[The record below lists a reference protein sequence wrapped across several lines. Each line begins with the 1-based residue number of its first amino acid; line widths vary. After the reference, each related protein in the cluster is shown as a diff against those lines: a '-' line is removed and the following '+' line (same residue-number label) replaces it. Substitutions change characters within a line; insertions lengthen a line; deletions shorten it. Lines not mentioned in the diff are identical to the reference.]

1 MKHSLTNGQKTT
13 DKETTMNI
21 KNPITNAVR
30 TAGGIVGAAGKF
42 VDKAYKNLTDTTYK
56 NSGITNP
63 TKSSKKQ
70 LN

>member
-1 MKHSLTNGQKTT
+1 
-13 DKETTMNI
+13 MNI
-21 KNPITNAVR
+21 KKPVTNAVR
-30 TAGGIVGAAGKF
+30 TASGIVGAAGKF

-70 LN
+70 IN